1 MSSIDYPP
9 LVERCNVGETPR
21 MPTPESIGLRDTVH
35 QHKSRF
41 LGFQATPNQKKF
53 QASDC
58 SLAISISA
66 SAAKLACGSPMLS
79 SLYSSILSV
88 MNSFYWIAG
97 PSSVFTAVAATR

>member
-9 LVERCNVGETPR
+9 LVDYCNLGETPR
-21 MPTPESIGLRDTVH
+21 IPTPESIGLRDTVH
-35 QHKSRF
+35 ERQSRVP
-41 LGFQATPNQKKF
+41 GFQATPNQKKF

-66 SAAKLACGSPMLS
+66 SVAKLACGSPMLS

-88 MNSFYWIAG
+88 MSSFYWQER
-97 PSSVFTAVAATR
+97 THWAVAC

>member
-9 LVERCNVGETPR
+9 LVECCNLGETPR
-21 MPTPESIGLRDTVH
+21 IPTSESIGLRDTAHEH
-35 QHKSRF
+35 QSRV

-66 SAAKLACGSPMLS
+66 SVAKLACGSPMLS

-88 MNSFYWIAG
+88 MSSFYWQER
-97 PSSVFTAVAATR
+97 THWAVAC